1 MKFITKLL
9 IIALIGAFIMG
20 LVSCTDNTEAENTT
34 EVTESTAEPTPG
46 TVYYPPVKSPLK
58 DRTQKDERFHR
69 KKTAGGATPP
79 YEP

>member
-46 TVYYPPVKSPLK
+46 TVYYPPGQEPV
-58 DRTQKDERFHR
+58 ERPHPQ
-69 KKTAGGATPP
+69 G
-79 YEP
+79 